1 MTTFIDGAGV
11 EWQIDYEGC
20 LQILRQWAQARARMT
35 ALRVVTDS
43 SDMQEMRFDADK
55 FRRFRERYYDEEG
68 AAFSAR
74 LIADGSDGVRML
86 AAKYEDI
93 PRLQEQAQARFR
105 RVTSHNMHRVNENVT
120 LGENIVTG
128 LQLTRDISGIIF
140 MCCIPAA
147 AASGGLSL
155 GGAML
160 ARLGGSVFQGVGTW
174 QDTGSAI
181 AGLAS
186 ANFAFTSSL
195 LSLPPSAGRAA
206 QVVFY
211 MHNTTNTV
219 VRNAAL
225 AYLTPGQNTRPFTET
240 LRSQLVQEIGGQG
253 AEALLGAIGGKIA
266 TSVLPVLVDAS
277 GGSTASAGT
286 LNAALD
292 RIAGTPETLR
302 GDALRSWMEE
312 RRQAQ
317 NRAAAE
323 LAWTQTPF
331 YRFMGSGDR
340 RDLLTSS
347 QQFVNDNLLR
357 PT

>member
-160 ARLGGSVFQGVGTW
+160 ARLGGSVFQG
-174 QDTGSAI
+174 
-181 AGLAS
+181 LAHGRIPAAQLRDWPAPIS
-186 ANFAFTSSL
+186 P
-195 LSLPPSAGRAA
+195 LPQACCPFRPVRAGRRRSSFTCIT
-206 QVVFY
+206 QPIPSCV
-211 MHNTTNTV
+211 M
-219 VRNAAL
+219 
-225 AYLTPGQNTRPFTET
+225 RP
-240 LRSQLVQEIGGQG
+240 LRI
-253 AEALLGAIGGKIA
+253 
-266 TSVLPVLVDAS
+266 
-277 GGSTASAGT
+277 
-286 LNAALD
+286 
-292 RIAGTPETLR
+292 
-302 GDALRSWMEE
+302 
-312 RRQAQ
+312 
-317 NRAAAE
+317 
-323 LAWTQTPF
+323 
-331 YRFMGSGDR
+331 
-340 RDLLTSS
+340 
-347 QQFVNDNLLR
+347 
-357 PT
+357 